1 MRSYS
6 CQEVLRQRFID
17 MVEGITE
24 RKVITSISGI
34 DVQSETNAELFVLEP
49 LDLDT
54 GHEHQAIGAW
64 AETRRQS
71 RHAG

>member
-1 MRSYS
+1 MPRACVISESEYPP
-6 CQEVLRQRFID
+6 R
-17 MVEGITE
+17 EG
-24 RKVITSISGI
+24 
-34 DVQSETNAELFVLEP
+34 LFRLVGSSQKCRDALP
-49 LDLDT
+49 CDADLDT